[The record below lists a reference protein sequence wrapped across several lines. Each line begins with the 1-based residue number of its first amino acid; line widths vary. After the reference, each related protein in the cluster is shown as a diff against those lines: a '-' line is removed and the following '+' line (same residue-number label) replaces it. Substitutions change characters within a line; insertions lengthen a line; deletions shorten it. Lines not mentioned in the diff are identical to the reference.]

1 MKKFIIFLISF
12 IILISSFVFS
22 ANAAFTTAVEIESP
36 IAYLVSLD
44 DDGTVIYDK
53 NSTLKAEP
61 ASLTKIVTAIL
72 VIENCTDYEAVVTA
86 PSYAIRLLDGTN
98 SSTAGILVGEQLTVR
113 QLLYCLLVYS
123 ANDAANVLA
132 DYIGGGSIDTFIGMM
147 NDFAQ
152 KLGCTDTHFANA
164 HGLFD
169 ENHYSTAKDLAVMY
183 RYCLENSFFS
193 ELAGTSYYK
202 IEPTNKYAQTRHLN
216 STNKMFSSGIAD
228 YYYKYL
234 KNGKTGT
241 NNSWNRCFISSA
253 SKDGYSYLCVIL
265 DAPMYDVDKDGV
277 DENMSFMDTKTLYSW
292 TFDHIRLRTVAN
304 TSTYVTEVSVKL
316 SNEYDYVSLVP
327 ANEVNALVPTGV
339 DESGVYV
346 EALTEL
352 TASSVNA
359 PVKKGD
365 VLGKAVIKYADDVIA
380 EVDLV
385 AAFDVSLSSVK
396 YIGNLMLTLMKS
408 TAFKIALAFVV
419 LVILPACILLFV
431 IIPSKRRKKKSQI
444 RIVNVNDIENR
455 RKNIKK

>member
-12 IILISSFVFS
+12 IIMISSFGFS
-22 ANAAFTTAVEIESP
+22 ANAAFTSAIDVESK
-36 IAYLVSLD
+36 IAYLMSLD

-72 VIENCTDYEAVVTA
+72 VIENCTDFETVVTA

-132 DYIGGGSIDTFIGMM
+132 DYIGGGSIEAFIVMM

-152 KLGCTDTHFANA
+152 RLGCTDTHFANA

-193 ELAGTSYYK
+193 EIAGTSYYK
-202 IEPTNKYAQTRHLN
+202 IDPTNKYAQTRHLN
-216 STNKMFSSGIAD
+216 STNKMFSTGISD
-228 YYYKYL
+228 YYYKFL

-241 NNSWNRCFISSA
+241 NNSWNRCFVSSA

-277 DENMSFMDTKTLYSW
+277 DENMAFMDTKTLYNW
-292 TFDHIRLRTVAN
+292 TFDNIRLRTVAN
-304 TSTYVTEVSVKL
+304 TSTYVTEVTVKL
-316 SNEYDYVSLVP
+316 SDEYDYVSLVP

-365 VLGKAVIKYADDVIA
+365 VLGKAVIKYADEVIA
-380 EVDLV
+380 EVELV
-385 AAFDVSLSSVK
+385 AAFDVSLSTVK
-396 YIGNLMLTLMKS
+396 YIGNLLLNLMQS
-408 TAFKIALAFVV
+408 TTFKIVLAFVI
-419 LVILPACILLFV
+419 LIILPACIVLFV
-431 IIPSKRRKKKSQI
+431 VIPSKRRKKKSQI
-444 RIVNVNDIENR
+444 RIVNVNDIENNKK
-455 RKNIKK
+455 RKK